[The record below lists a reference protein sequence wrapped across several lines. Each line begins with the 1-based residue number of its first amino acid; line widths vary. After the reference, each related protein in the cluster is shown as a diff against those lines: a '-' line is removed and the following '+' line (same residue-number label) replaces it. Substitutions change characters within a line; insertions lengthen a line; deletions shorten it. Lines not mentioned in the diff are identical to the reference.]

1 MGDIYTPEEIALQW
15 RLEPATVRRWIREGK
30 LKATKLGR
38 GWRVKRED
46 WESFIQ
52 AQEVASKKADALAL
66 AC

>member
-1 MGDIYTPEEIALQW
+1 MGEIFTPDELAAQW

-46 WESFIQ
+46 WEVFMQ
-52 AQEVASKKADALAL
+52 AQEGATKKANGLAL
-66 AC
+66 VY